1 VAASAA
7 AWRAACAA
15 AATDG
20 RSFTRASQSAS
31 RVHGFGPLPKP
42 TEPFTKGA
50 THRSPIPNSVPLSQR
65 RPSKVGLEPGLER
78 RRLRR
83 GARDETLRELALRAA
98 EGQHLGEP
106 PVEG

>member
-20 RSFTRASQSAS
+20 RSFTRASQSA
-31 RVHGFGPLPKP
+31 
-42 TEPFTKGA
+42 
-50 THRSPIPNSVPLSQR
+50 LSQR